1 MDLQELLAKVPLLL
15 SYPTIILS
23 SNLIVPSHNDLV
35 FRTTVSAAEHDEQ
48 RLALFDIDHI
58 IRLILLPTFIASSF
72 NLFAYY
78 FKFVNYSSRRK
89 YYVLF
94 AAIFLV
100 SIITTIFHPI
110 QSTCISLLIIKRLN
124 VATESLPKVA
134 FDFKTL
140 LKTFVPFIVMTL
152 IILRCDSSWDS
163 GVGNMD
169 QLYVRLFS
177 YALLIVILR
186 YGSPLLLSTLSGNAS
201 IGSKESGIAQESTGR
216 NKKFPLMVILP
227 ILSFTLLYLMIILN
241 NTYNIQLLMV
251 FVFFG
256 CLSIFFLSLR
266 DLFTEDINQEKKI
279 HGEEYCHKFEID
291 YMISHFWLTRFTI
304 LLTGIMAI
312 VVHFLSFNEVT
323 SSIKTDL
330 LSLLFVIMTEY
341 ISTSSNAQADSHSH
355 EHSHCHSHSSD
366 SLSVGDESLF
376 RQMALNKETRSIFS
390 FLLLNTAFM
399 FVQLLYSF
407 RSKSLGLLSD
417 SLHMALDCTSL
428 LLGLIAGILTKKP
441 ASDKFPFGLNYL
453 GTLAGFTNGVLL
465 LGIVCGIFVEAVG
478 RIFNP
483 IHLHATNELLVVA
496 TLGLLVNLVGLFA
509 FDHGAH
515 DHGGTDNENMK
526 GIFLHILAD
535 TLGSVGVII
544 STLLIKLTRWPI
556 FDPIASLLIGSLILL
571 SALPLLKST
580 SANILLRLDDKKH
593 NVVKSALNQ
602 ISTTPGITGYTT
614 PRFWPTDSG
623 GSGHS
628 HSHGHTHSQVED
640 HGHEHHHEQ
649 CSEPSSNP
657 TLVGYIHVQYAEGEN
672 STIIKKR
679 IEKIFENV
687 GVKAWVQVEPQTS
700 TCWCRATSMNT
711 VSTTN
716 PSSLPLQPISN

>member
-23 SNLIVPSHNDLV
+23 SNLIVPSHNDLIL
-35 FRTTVSAAEHDEQ
+35 RTATSAAEHDQ
-48 RLALFDIDHI
+48 QGPAFFSTDYI
-58 IRLILLPTFIASSF
+58 IRVILLPTFIASSF

-78 FKFVNYSSRRK
+78 FNFVNYSSRRK

-94 AAIFLV
+94 SGIFLI
-100 SIITTIFHPI
+100 SILTHIFHPI
-110 QSTCISLLIIKRLN
+110 QSTCISLLIIKRLT
-124 VATESLPKVA
+124 VASESSSRTA
-134 FDFKTL
+134 FGFWTN
-140 LKTFVPFIVMTL
+140 LKTFVPFIIMTL
-152 IILRCDSSWDS
+152 VVLHCDSSAGIGAED
-163 GVGNMD
+163 VGKISVP
-169 QLYVRLFS
+169 LIT
-177 YALLIVILR
+177 YALLMFGLR
-186 YGSPLLLSTLSGNAS
+186 YVSPLLLSTLSSNVDIAPKDNGITQDS
-201 IGSKESGIAQESTGR
+201 IGR
-216 NKKFPLMVILP
+216 NKKFPLMIILP
-227 ILSFTLLYLMIILN
+227 IVSFTLLYLTIIIN

-251 FVFFG
+251 FVFYG

-266 DLFTEDINQEKKI
+266 DLFAEDINQERRI
-279 HGEEYCHKFEID
+279 QENEHCHKFEIC
-291 YMISHFWLTRFTI
+291 YMICHFWLTRFTI

-323 SSIKTDL
+323 FSIKTDL
-330 LSLLFVIMTEY
+330 VTLVYVIVAEY
-341 ISTSSNAQADSHSH
+341 VSTSSSIQGDSHSH
-355 EHSHCHSHSSD
+355 DHAHSHSHPCNAS
-366 SLSVGDESLF
+366 SLENESIF
-376 RQMALNKETRSIFS
+376 RQMALNKDTRSIFS

-428 LLGLIAGILTKKP
+428 LLGLIAGILSKKP
-441 ASDKFPFGLNYL
+441 ASDKFPFALNYL

-465 LGIVCGIFVEAVG
+465 LGIVCGIFVEAIE
-478 RIFNP
+478 RLFNP
-483 IHLHATNELLVVA
+483 IHLHGTNELLVVA

-515 DHGGTDNENMK
+515 EHGGTDNENMK

-535 TLGSVGVII
+535 TLGSVGVVI
-544 STLLIKLTRWPI
+544 STLLIKLTHWPI

-580 SANILLRLDDKKH
+580 SANILLKLDDKKH

-614 PRFWPTDSG
+614 PRFWPTEAGS
-623 GSGHS
+623 SGHS
-628 HSHGHTHSQVED
+628 HSHGHTHSHSED
-640 HGHEHHHEQ
+640 HSHGHHCEQ
-649 CSEPSSNP
+649 PNQPLENP

-679 IEKIFENV
+679 VEKIFENV
-687 GVKAWVQVEPQTS
+687 GIKAWVQVEPQNS

-711 VSTTN
+711 VSATAPN
-716 PSSLPLQPISN
+716 SLPLQPIAN

>member
-1 MDLQELLAKVPLLL
+1 MGLQELLAKVPLLL

-23 SNLIVPSHNDLV
+23 SNLIIPSHNDLIL
-35 FRTTVSAAEHDEQ
+35 RTATSAAEQDGQ
-48 RLALFDIDHI
+48 RSVLFTTDHI
-58 IRLILLPTFIASSF
+58 IRVVLLPTFIASSF

-78 FKFVNYSSRRK
+78 FNFVNYTNRK
-89 YYVLF
+89 KYCVLF
-94 AAIFLV
+94 VAVFLI
-100 SIITTIFHPI
+100 SILTTIFHPI
-110 QSTCISLLIIKRLN
+110 QATCISLSVIKRLTA
-124 VATESLPKVA
+124 ATESSSKTV
-134 FDFKTL
+134 FD
-140 LKTFVPFIVMTL
+140 LKTNLKMFVPFIVMTL
-152 IILRCDSSWDS
+152 LILRCDPSLES
-163 GVGNMD
+163 GMSDMD
-169 QLYVRLFS
+169 KFS
-177 YALLIVILR
+177 MPLITYALLMILLR
-186 YGSPLLLSTLSGNAS
+186 YVSPLLLSTLSSNVDVTSKDSGAHES
-201 IGSKESGIAQESTGR
+201 ISR
-216 NKKFPLMVILP
+216 NKKFPLMIILP
-227 ILSFTLLYLMIILN
+227 IVSFTFLYLTTIIN

-266 DLFTEDINQEKKI
+266 DLFTEDVNQEKEI
-279 HGEEYCHKFEID
+279 REEEHHHKFEIN
-291 YMISHFWLTRFTI
+291 YMISHFWLTRFTV
-304 LLTGIMAI
+304 LFTGTMAI

-323 SSIKTDL
+323 SSKTTDL
-330 LSLLFVIMTEY
+330 LSLLFVIVAECV
-341 ISTSSNAQADSHSH
+341 SSSSNIEADSQSLDHA
-355 EHSHCHSHSSD
+355 HCHSHTCD
-366 SLSVGDESLF
+366 SPSLENESIF
-376 RQMALNKETRSIFS
+376 RQMALNKDTRSIFS

-441 ASDKFPFGLNYL
+441 ASDKFPFGLNFL

-465 LGIVCGIFVEAVG
+465 LGIVCGIFVEALE

-535 TLGSVGVII
+535 TLGSVGVVI
-544 STLLIKLTRWPI
+544 STLLIKLTHWPI

-580 SANILLRLDDKKH
+580 ASNILLKLDDKKH

-614 PRFWPTDSG
+614 PRFWPTESG
-623 GSGHS
+623 SSGHS
-628 HSHGHTHSQVED
+628 HSHGHTHSHEQG
-640 HGHEHHHEQ
+640 HGHEQHHDHPN
-649 CSEPSSNP
+649 EPQIKP

-679 IEKIFENV
+679 VEKIFQNV
-687 GVKAWVQVEPQTS
+687 GIKAWVQVEVQNS

-716 PSSLPLQPISN
+716 PSSLPLQSIAN